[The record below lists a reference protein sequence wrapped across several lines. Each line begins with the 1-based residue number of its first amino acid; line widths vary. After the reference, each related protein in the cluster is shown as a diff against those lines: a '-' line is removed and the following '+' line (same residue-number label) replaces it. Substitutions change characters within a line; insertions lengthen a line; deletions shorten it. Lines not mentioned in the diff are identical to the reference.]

1 MSGKHNGSSIQ
12 GGIFGTDN
20 APAPPQS
27 GVRNRGAS
35 SIEGGIFGGPA
46 PSAPPSTTNMTKSS
60 LEGGIFG
67 GYNHAEAP
75 VSRPVSTPRV
85 DVESMACAGAPI
97 VRNEAFTFDDSSA
110 PLQPLPSARR
120 NNNASSQPGG
130 IFGSEPIKHQPAVK
144 RNNPN
149 ASSIEGG
156 IFG

>member
-1 MSGKHNGSSIQ
+1 
-12 GGIFGTDN
+12 
-20 APAPPQS
+20 
-27 GVRNRGAS
+27 
-35 SIEGGIFGGPA
+35 
-46 PSAPPSTTNMTKSS
+46 MTKSS

-67 GYNHAEAP
+67 GHNHVEAP

-85 DVESMACAGAPI
+85 DVQSMACAGAPI

-130 IFGSEPIKHQPAVK
+130 IFGSEPIKHQPGVK

-156 IFG
+156 MCAHARGQLNATEAPAMSLLPTPKAPCRSAPPPLCSMRDRRTSIPTFSDSFG